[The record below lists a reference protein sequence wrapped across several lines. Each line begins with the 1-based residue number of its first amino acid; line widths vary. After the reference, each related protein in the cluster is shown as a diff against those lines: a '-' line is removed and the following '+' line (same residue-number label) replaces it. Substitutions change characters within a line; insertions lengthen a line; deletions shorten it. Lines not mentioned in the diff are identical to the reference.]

1 MTHGT
6 DNRESRPVVLVADN
20 EQDITALVAF
30 MLEREGYEVVSANDG
45 EEALELVRDRHPS
58 LALLDVHMP
67 KLDGYQVTRQIR
79 QDEALRSTRVII
91 LSASVKEE
99 DIAESFVAGAD
110 DHLKKPF
117 SPASLA
123 ARVDAIVEAQ

>member
-1 MTHGT
+1 VTHDGQG
-6 DNRESRPVVLVADN
+6 RPVVLIADN
-20 EQDITALVAF
+20 EEDIIALVSF
-30 MLEREGYEVVSANDG
+30 KLEHEGYEVVGASDG
-45 EEALELVRDRHPS
+45 EQALELVRDRHPS

-67 KLDGYQVTRQIR
+67 KLDGYQVTRAIR
-79 QDEALRSTRVII
+79 SDESLRNTPVII

-99 DIAESFVAGAD
+99 DVAASFEAGAD

-123 ARVDAIVEAQ
+123 ARVEAFLEQR

>member
-1 MTHGT
+1 MSHEAE
-6 DNRESRPVVLVADN
+6 RRPIVLVADN
-20 EQDITALVAF
+20 EQDIIALVAF
-30 MLEREGYEVVSANDG
+30 KLEREGYEVVGASDG
-45 EEALELVRDRHPS
+45 EQALELARDIHPS

-67 KLDGYQVTRQIR
+67 KLDGHQVTRQIR
-79 QDEALRSTRVII
+79 QDESLRSTPVII

-99 DIAESFVAGAD
+99 DIAASFEAGAD

-123 ARVDAIVEAQ
+123 ARVGAFLEPR